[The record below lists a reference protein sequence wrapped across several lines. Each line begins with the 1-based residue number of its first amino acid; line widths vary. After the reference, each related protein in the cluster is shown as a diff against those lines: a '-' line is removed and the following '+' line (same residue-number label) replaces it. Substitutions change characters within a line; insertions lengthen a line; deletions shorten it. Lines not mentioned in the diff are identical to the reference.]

1 MACAL
6 LPAEGMAA
14 TQKET
19 NKLYRQKYFVEADR
33 VLRYRPPP
41 AGPGKAGSSSVIRR
55 GEGHLGEI
63 RVPMN
68 KPAPPPDAQIA
79 VQILRKGGVVSGI
92 RIACPCGRHAEV
104 DLDYAA
110 VEAAARAGGAP

>member
-1 MACAL
+1 
-6 LPAEGMAA
+6 MAA

-19 NKLYRQKYFVEADR
+19 NKLYRQKYFVEANR

-41 AGPGKAGSSSVIRR
+41 AGPGRGGSSTIIRR
-55 GEGHLGEI
+55 TAGCLHEV

-79 VQILRKGGVVSGI
+79 VQIVRKGGVISGI
-92 RIACPCGRHAEV
+92 RITCPCGRHAEV
-104 DLDYAA
+104 DLEY
-110 VEAAARAGGAP
+110 AGGAGAPKTGGAS